1 MGGVDSERCSVL
13 RLAAW
18 VKNDGQ
24 LEFSG
29 WGEVV
34 PFPGA
39 KKKRRRR
46 CPCRCVI
53 EKTDLLTVALT
64 QLDDEAL
71 DLLES
76 RLAWLRRARSL
87 ESI

>member
-1 MGGVDSERCSVL
+1 MGLACEPSQVVGRGWLVDTL
-13 RLAAW
+13 
-18 VKNDGQ
+18 GQ

>member
-1 MGGVDSERCSVL
+1 MGGVDSERCGVF

-18 VKNDGQ
+18 VKTDGQ

-29 WGEVV
+29 WGDVV

-46 CPCRCVI
+46 CPCRDLV
-53 EKTDLLTVALT
+53 EKTDLLAVAMD
-64 QLDDEAL
+64 QLDDAGL
-71 DLLES
+71 DLLEA
-76 RLAWLRRARSL
+76 RLAWLRRAREL
-87 ESI
+87 EIS